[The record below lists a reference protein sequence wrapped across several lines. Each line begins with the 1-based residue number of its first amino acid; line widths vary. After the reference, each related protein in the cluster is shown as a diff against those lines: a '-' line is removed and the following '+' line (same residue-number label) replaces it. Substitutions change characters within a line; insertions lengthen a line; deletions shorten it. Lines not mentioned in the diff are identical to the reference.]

1 MSKIKSIH
9 ARQILDSRANPTVE
23 TTVILTDGITARSA
37 VPSGAV
43 ANTYEA
49 IFLRDSDQTK
59 YAGMGVLN
67 AVKNVNEVIAPK
79 IEGMEVLDQQKIDKA
94 MIEMDG
100 TPNKAKLGA
109 NATLSVSQ
117 AVVKA
122 AAQASMLPTP
132 LYIRQFVSGNFGK
145 NIPIPMFNLIE
156 GGKHGGQ
163 TINLQ
168 EVLLIPASSKS
179 FSESLEMSAL
189 IYHALKKNIYERS
202 QTTLNADEG
211 GFSPALATNVEAFN
225 LLKDSIE
232 RAGFT
237 FSLDAFMGIDASANN
252 FVDGKLYRLKDRAVP
267 YNSDDLVEFYR
278 NIISE
283 YGLIY
288 VEDPFS
294 EDDWEG
300 WKKMY
305 QALGDKTIIAGD
317 DLTTTNPYRLQLAL
331 DNKVIN
337 AMLIK
342 PSQIG
347 TVTEA
352 IAVAEV
358 ARYTGLKIVVSHR
371 SGETL
376 DPFSADFAVGIGADY
391 TKFGAP
397 ARERVSKYNKLLE
410 IEEELA
416 KI

>member
-1 MSKIKSIH
+1 MSKIKSIR

-23 TTVILTDGITARSA
+23 ATVILSDGITARSA

-49 IFLRDSDQTK
+49 IFLRDSDQNK
-59 YAGMGVLN
+59 YGGMGVLN
-67 AVKNVNEVIAPK
+67 AVKNINEIIAPK
-79 IEGMEVLDQQKIDKA
+79 IEGMEVLEQQKIDKA
-94 MIEMDG
+94 MIELDG

-109 NATLSVSQ
+109 NATISVSQ
-117 AVVKA
+117 AVIKA
-122 AAQASMLPTP
+122 GAQSSMLPTP

-179 FSESLEMSAL
+179 FSESLEMGARV
-189 IYHALKKNIYERS
+189 YHALKKNIYERS
-202 QTTLNADEG
+202 QTTLNADEA
-211 GFSPALATNVEAFN
+211 GFSPALATNTEAFS

-232 RAGFT
+232 KAGFSS
-237 FSLDAFMGIDASANN
+237 SLDAFMGVDASANN
-252 FVDGKLYRLKDRAVP
+252 FVDGKLFKLKDRAVP
-267 YNSDDLVEFYR
+267 YNTNDLVEFYR
-278 NIISE
+278 SLLNDF
-283 YGLIY
+283 GLIY
-288 VEDPFS
+288 FEDPFP

-305 QALGDKTIIAGD
+305 EAIGDKAMIAGD

-337 AMLIK
+337 AILIK

-352 IAVAEV
+352 IAVAEI

-376 DPFSADFAVGIGADY
+376 DPFAAEFAVGIGADY

-397 ARERVSKYNKLLE
+397 ARERIAKYNKLLE